1 MIEDEAESP
10 INTDN
15 DVEIRYQGL
24 IDIYKDGRFTG
35 EVGDIKKLTV
45 ACFRL
50 YNRLRSDPSQF
61 SADDLVGIITC
72 GFIATRWL
80 DRIMRK
86 SDLELKRADKRPRET
101 QEL

>member
-1 MIEDEAESP
+1 MKEDKDEMEP
-10 INTDN
+10 INSD
-15 DVEIRYQGL
+15 DDIEIRYQGL

-35 EVGDIKKLTV
+35 EVGDLRKLTV

-61 SADDLVGIITC
+61 SADDLIDMIMY

-80 DRIMRK
+80 DRLMYK
-86 SDLELKRADKRPRET
+86 ADLELKRAD
-101 QEL
+101 